1 MGSTARRPSAPPRL
15 AVLLHKFY
23 PVDPRVAREISVAL
37 AQGFEVDVIA
47 MQRADQPPTE
57 IVDGARVIR
66 LPISRRRGVGLFALL
81 KEYLGFTALASFRIA
96 RLALKHRYAV
106 VHVNNPPDFLIIAAL
121 FPKVLGARVIF
132 DIHDLSPDMFAMRFG
147 RFRGAAVADRALRFA
162 ERLATSVADAVVT
175 VHEPYRQE
183 LIARGVGVEKVTVVM
198 NSVDESRLPGEARNA
213 GNGRFRVMYH
223 GTLTPHYGIELL
235 VEAVALV
242 AHDIPSVT
250 LEIYGEGDSVS
261 AIRART
267 KELGLDPIV
276 SMKDRFLPH
285 DQVLGYVRHA
295 NVGVIPNLPTRL
307 NRFALSSKLF
317 EYVVLGIP
325 VVSADLPTIRAHFSE
340 EEVLFFRAGDAS
352 ALADAIQNVARDPS
366 GAAMRAH
373 AARRRYEAYRW
384 PRQAERYATVLK
396 DLLARRSRRI

>member
-1 MGSTARRPSAPPRL
+1 MRSTARQGAPPPRL
-15 AVLLHKFY
+15 LVLLHKFY

-37 AQGFEVDVIA
+37 TEGFEVDVIS
-47 MQRADQPPTE
+47 MRRSDQSETE
-57 IVDGARVIR
+57 IVDGATVIR
-66 LPISRRRGVGLFALL
+66 LPISRRRGVGVFALL
-81 KEYLGFTALASFRIA
+81 KEYLGFTVLASLRVA
-96 RLALKHRYAV
+96 RLSLKHRYAV

-121 FPKVLGARVIF
+121 FPKLLGARVIF

-147 RFRGAAVADRALRFA
+147 RSPGAGVADRVLRFA

-183 LIARGVGVEKVTVVM
+183 LVARGVGVEKVTVVM
-198 NSVDESRLPGEARNA
+198 NSVDESRLPGEPRDTD
-213 GNGRFRVMYH
+213 NGSFRVVYH

-242 AHDIPSVT
+242 APAIPSVT
-250 LEIYGEGDSVS
+250 LEIYGEGDSVR

-267 KELGLDPIV
+267 KELGLDHAV
-276 SMKDRFLPH
+276 RLSDRFLPH
-285 DQVLGYVRHA
+285 EQVLAYVRHA

-325 VVSADLPTIRAHFSE
+325 VVSADLPTIRTHFSE

-352 ALADAIQNVARDPS
+352 ALADAIQGVARDPAAS
-366 GAAMRAH
+366 AMRAR

-384 PRQAERYATVLK
+384 PQQAERYASVLRK
-396 DLLARRSRRI
+396 LLTR